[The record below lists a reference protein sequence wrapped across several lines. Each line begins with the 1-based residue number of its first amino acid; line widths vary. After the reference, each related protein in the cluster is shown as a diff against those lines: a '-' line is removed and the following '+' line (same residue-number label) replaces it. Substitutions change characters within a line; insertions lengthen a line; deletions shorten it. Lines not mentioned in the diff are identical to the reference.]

1 MGYTQLAR
9 VCQIPALCAM
19 HILKVQHHFLD
30 VIDKV
35 SNPAL
40 AKPCHYSNSVMR
52 LPLRE
57 KIQNAINRAIAD
69 SQGYPATLGYSPHH
83 DQNNNKGVDGALI
96 VGGRRRNRKKKN
108 RKNGQKEKKKSKS
121 PRESIEGIK
130 VKLSPSLESIKSKLS
145 PSGVRKGGNHQDVTP
160 LITPVENKTEAAPV
174 EAKPEAPKEETP
186 APEEAKND
194 VTTPPVAEEKMKED
208 SSKEETNGTVTI
220 TKEELKEASNKENG
234 KTLPASTTTAKSEKS
249 PLIDKLNTESISVE
263 DGEPEG
269 RKSESKLKDGA
280 PGMLCCTIL

>member
-1 MGYTQLAR
+1 
-9 VCQIPALCAM
+9 
-19 HILKVQHHFLD
+19 
-30 VIDKV
+30 
-35 SNPAL
+35 
-40 AKPCHYSNSVMR
+40 MR

-160 LITPVENKTEAAPV
+160 LITPDDTADDLDCSDLDHFCSDPCCDEMPFFKKKKEPEPPKAEPEPEAAPVENKTEAAPV
-174 EAKPEAPKEETP
+174 EAKPETPKEETP
-186 APEEAKND
+186 ASEEAKND
-194 VTTPPVAEEKMKED
+194 VTTSPVAEEKIKED

-220 TKEELKEASNKENG
+220 TKEELKEASNK
-234 KTLPASTTTAKSEKS
+234 KRQDLASKHNNSQVREVPSHRQAEHR
-249 PLIDKLNTESISVE
+249 VY
-263 DGEPEG
+263 
-269 RKSESKLKDGA
+269 
-280 PGMLCCTIL
+280 